1 MKKKIL
7 LSFSSLAFLFFGYWI
22 FEMSAFARGVVQD
35 SKKYHQP
42 INVQLKDGDI
52 IFQSSK
58 SGQSMAIQLATHSK
72 YSHVGIIYNINGKW
86 MIYEAVQP
94 VKTTALFDWINR
106 GDDHHFVIKRLK
118 NRDDILTLENL
129 QKMKTVGQKFRGKN
143 YDLYFEW
150 SDERIYCSELVWKVY
165 KDGAGVEIGE
175 LQKLSEFDLTSV
187 EVKKKLKERYGNNI
201 PMNEKVISPGAMFDS
216 SLLVE
221 VDSN

>member
-1 MKKKIL
+1 MKKIL
-7 LSFSSLAFLFFGYWI
+7 LSISLITLLFSGYWI
-22 FEMSAFARGVVQD
+22 FEMSTFAHGIVQD

-42 INVQLKDGDI
+42 INAQLKDGDI

-72 YSHVGIIYNINGKW
+72 YSHVGIIYKINDKW
-86 MIYEAVQP
+86 MVYEAVQP

-106 GDDHHFVIKRLK
+106 GDDHHFVIKRLI
-118 NRDDILTLENL
+118 NADEVLTSGTL
-129 QKMKTVGQKFRGKN
+129 QKMKTVGQKFKGKN

-150 SDERIYCSELVWKVY
+150 SNERIYCSELVWKIY

-175 LQKLSEFDLTSV
+175 LQKLSEFDLTSP

-216 SLLVE
+216 ELLVE